1 MVRGMMRIRLGV
13 YLYAIV
19 VMLCVFIAL
28 NLFELSKSLD
38 VPPGDDSRAHIYRIS
53 GFLSE
58 YVLNRGFSLRQY
70 NGMILLNYAPL
81 FYFVAQLF
89 SYLVGPIHSYNICR
103 ALTLALYTASLLL
116 FAVKSGIDRKRL
128 LPLIPIATFFP
139 TLWIAYY
146 KGAFPYILSWSFTVI
161 SAALILS
168 YTSSQRTEY
177 LVLSAVA
184 GGLSILSHSY
194 GLVNIVLPATLLL
207 ITMARRSW
215 KKSIL
220 LVLVYMAI
228 VLSISSGYLLSVLI
242 TYKDSSPLHEVSP
255 LASVPGLYIESLGM
269 DIIVLATLVASLAV
283 LIHML
288 VSSDVRRGS
297 FVVFWGLS
305 LYTFIA
311 LLLIA
316 LNNIKLSELVLTRE
330 VTSFIMPWRFLLI
343 NNATF
348 ISVYIGN
355 SKYMASISVRK
366 SSMLLFIT
374 SLLTAGIITSIVITS
389 TVAPY
394 EKTIDEAFPGFT
406 SIVKG
411 SRVLVVGTP
420 LVLPNSPVTF
430 SILYNYTT
438 STGSY
443 NQGDPTFFDLTVY
456 YEWMNSLLT
465 NPVTLSNIIELT
477 QSKYIFTDLDIPVE
491 LVHTNTTSYSCRH
504 SENQNS
510 SEEVVECVF
519 NSIIE
524 FNEFSGVKI
533 ELTNYSSDFVRASAI
548 LTNGSEIELEPIKKI
563 VNTVKTSF
571 ILQPSCQN
579 RCRYSVYGIKLYMYN
594 NNDVI
599 SIDLGVLNLRKV
611 ATYEYRGYRFNLY
624 EYNGNPSPA
633 ICSKIIVFDTKE
645 FNPKLLNLMADN
657 GHKAIIVE
665 GMQNIPKEL
674 IAGVVTDDPEK
685 AAEYLEEGYRTILLT
700 QGNKFS
706 INKIDTN
713 FAQIETTLLDEHILP
728 YDPGNPWT
736 YLKWDRGTSNDE
748 LAKIV
753 NETSKLWDFIARYT
767 NIAVKP
773 CNASIKFNPP
783 ELYIETHRDT
793 ACLVKIAYTSHWIA
807 NTQIWRSATGFLV
820 VAPSSNTSLIRIV
833 WNPPYVDIGYE
844 ISVASTSVALSY
856 ICINS
861 LKRRSTSQLKT

>member
-1 MVRGMMRIRLGV
+1 MMRIRLGV

-19 VMLCVFIAL
+19 VILCVFIAL
-28 NLFELSKSLD
+28 NLFELAKSLD

-58 YVLNRGFSLRQY
+58 YVLNMGFSLRQY

-81 FYFVAQLF
+81 FYAVAQLF

-116 FAVKSGIDRKRL
+116 LAAKSGIDRRRL
-128 LPLIPIATFFP
+128 LPLIPVATFFP

-168 YTSSQRTEY
+168 YSSSQRTEY
-177 LVLSAVA
+177 MVLSAVA

-194 GLVNIVLPATLLL
+194 GLVNIVFPVTLLL
-207 ITMARRSW
+207 ITTARRSW
-215 KKSIL
+215 RKSIL
-220 LVLVYMAI
+220 LALAYMAI
-228 VLSISSGYLLSVLI
+228 ALSISSGYLLSVLI

-255 LASVPGLYIESLGM
+255 LAWVPGLYIESLGI

-288 VSSDVRRGS
+288 ISSDTRRGN
-297 FVVFWGLS
+297 FVVFWGLF
-305 LYTFIA
+305 LYTSIA
-311 LLLIA
+311 LLLIM
-316 LNNIKLSELVLTRE
+316 LNNIKLSEPVLIRE

-348 ISVYIGN
+348 ISMYIGN
-355 SKYMASISVRK
+355 SKYMASISARK
-366 SSMLLFIT
+366 PNMLIFIT
-374 SLLTAGIITSIVITS
+374 SLLIVGTIASIVVTS

-394 EKTIDEAFPGFT
+394 EKPIDEAFPGFT
-406 SIVKG
+406 NIVKG

-465 NPVTLSNIIELT
+465 NPVTLSNTIELS
-477 QSKYIFTDLDIPVE
+477 QSKYIFTDLNIPVE
-491 LVHTNTTSYSCRH
+491 LVHINATSYSCRH
-504 SENQNS
+504 SKNQNN
-510 SEEVVECVF
+510 SEVLECVF
-519 NSIIE
+519 DSIIE
-524 FNEFSGVKI
+524 FNEFSGIKI
-533 ELTNYSSDFVRASAI
+533 ELTNYSSNFVRASAI
-548 LTNGSEIELEPIKKI
+548 LTNGSEIELEPIEKI
-563 VNTVKTSF
+563 VNPVKTSF
-571 ILQPSCQN
+571 VLQPHCQN
-579 RCRYSVYGIKLYMYN
+579 RCRYNVHGIKLYMQN
-594 NNDVI
+594 NNDV
-599 SIDLGVLNLRKV
+599 LGIELGALNLRKV

-657 GHKAIIVE
+657 GNKAIIVE

-674 IAGVVTDDPEK
+674 IAGIVTDDPEK
-685 AAEYLEEGYRTILLT
+685 AAEYLKEGYRTILLT
-700 QGNKFS
+700 KGSKFS

-713 FAQIETTLLDEHILP
+713 FAQVDTTLLGTQILP

-736 YLKWDRGTSNDE
+736 YLKWDRSISHDE
-748 LAKIV
+748 LADIV
-753 NETSKLWDFIARYT
+753 DEASKLWDFIARYT
-767 NIAVKP
+767 NIAIKP

-783 ELYIETHRDT
+783 ELYVEPYKDT
-793 ACLVKIAYTSHWIA
+793 ACLVKIAYTSHWIT

-820 VAPSSNTSLIRIV
+820 VAPSNNTSLIRIV
-833 WNPPYVDIGYE
+833 WNPPYVSIGYK
-844 ISVASTSVALSY
+844 ITAISTSIALSY